1 MQREEPDQFA
11 AAVDLEALLNRRRAE
26 LGRDPVYL
34 TRFGRPLGEV
44 FAHRQGVLFG
54 DSTAE
59 ASADLD
65 ACESGY
71 CMT

>member
-1 MQREEPDQFA
+1 MQREDPELFA
-11 AAVDLEALLNRRRAE
+11 QACELEAQLIARRRE

-44 FAHRQGVLFG
+44 FAHRQGVLFTTDHEG
-54 DSTAE
+54 P
-59 ASADLD
+59 DLEV
-65 ACESGY
+65 CESGY